1 MAGRAP
7 MWGHRTMQDPYKVLG
22 IARDASPA
30 EIKKAYRRLAKKH
43 HPDSN
48 RGDTDAERKFSDATA
63 AYDFLNDKDKRA
75 AYDRGEIDAA
85 GHPKFAGFGQGARGF
100 AHDGHGFRGGASGA
114 AFDPEDLFAQIF
126 GADTGMRGAR
136 GPRRGRGADASFTLT
151 VSLRDAMA
159 GATQRVAFEG
169 GRKLDVKIPAGVADG
184 QQIRLKGQG
193 NPGVGGGPAGD
204 AIITIKVAD
213 DPVFRRDGRNIRIDL
228 PVTVYE
234 AVLGARIKVPT
245 LDGPVEVTVPA
256 NANTGKV
263 LRLKGKGVP
272 ASDGQPA
279 GDMLATLKVILP
291 DTADIELV
299 ALMEELARERPYDVR
314 RALFGNN

>member
-1 MAGRAP
+1 
-7 MWGHRTMQDPYKVLG
+7 V
-22 IARDASPA
+22 A
-30 EIKKAYRRLAKKH
+30 E
-43 HPDSN
+43 
-48 RGDTDAERKFSDATA
+48 
-63 AYDFLNDKDKRA
+63 
-75 AYDRGEIDAA
+75 
-85 GHPKFAGFGQGARGF
+85 
-100 AHDGHGFRGGASGA
+100 
-114 AFDPEDLFAQIF
+114 
-126 GADTGMRGAR
+126 
-136 GPRRGRGADASFTLT
+136 
-151 VSLRDAMA
+151 
-159 GATQRVAFEG
+159 
-169 GRKLDVKIPAGVADG
+169 
-184 QQIRLKGQG
+184 
-193 NPGVGGGPAGD
+193 
-204 AIITIKVAD
+204 
-213 DPVFRRDGRNIRIDL
+213 DPVLRRDGRNIRIDL

-291 DTADIELV
+291 DKADLELV